1 VICHEE
7 IGQRKTGRHHPAG
20 GVRHPGDIHLLV
32 LLGLL
37 PSNIVWGGQA
47 ADSPARLLTLE
58 LVAVLATVLFGVV
71 IAVKAGYI
79 RAGRLQILASTVY
92 GSSLPTFC
100 SILPGTSHLERGSRT

>member
-1 VICHEE
+1 VKKLASA
-7 IGQRKTGRHHPAG
+7 RLAG
-20 GVRHPGDIHLLV
+20 TILLAAFGILAIFHLLV